1 MNITLPPAVEQTL
14 TPEAA
19 ALHLAIGLFVSEE
32 ASLGQ
37 AADIAG
43 MSPANFLVELG
54 TRRISPHYGRE
65 EFAQDVATIERL
77 SVLLD
82 R

>member
-1 MNITLPPAVEQTL
+1 MNITLPPAIEQTL
-14 TPEAA
+14 TPQSA
-19 ALHLAIGLFVSEE
+19 ALHLAVGLFVSEE

-43 MSPANFLVELG
+43 MSPANFLSELG
-54 TRRISPHYGRE
+54 ARRIPVHYGRE

-77 SVLLD
+77 ETLSD